1 MNLDRWLATLKKT
14 SRTRVIEAMQV
25 NFVFESVCQLLD
37 YQGDALSTSF
47 SVAGGSDSSWIT
59 PIAVTSHSTHHYCAQ
74 VIDA

>member
-1 MNLDRWLATLKKT
+1 
-14 SRTRVIEAMQV
+14 MQV